1 METIIQ
7 ERAQISSDSTERKIS
22 GYGIVF
28 DSDSAPMIVSDGK
41 GKSVRV
47 VERVTRQSVEGADMS
62 DIICS
67 FNHNLEKILGRTAAK
82 TAKVTIDDTGGMYL
96 IKAGNQSYATDL
108 MESIERGDV
117 IGSSFMFTYDNK
129 LGYEFEERQD
139 GTIVATFKKITKIIE
154 MGPVV
159 MPAYPETTA
168 QNRAGELADAVK
180 RYLGEKESELRVVV
194 PEKNEAQK
202 RALDIEEFYSIV
214 CAAFYSQFD
223 GKNGTYYY
231 VKSIMVDNTLVA
243 KEYPSNKMYK
253 LSFLIDDA
261 QDVVF
266 DDKEQWI
273 QVQKEYV
280 PINRHLEGLEA
291 EKRAID
297 NTQEQ
302 EKTIEYPFPA
312 GYYRLKALSKRRV

>member
-7 ERAQISSDSTERKIS
+7 QRAQISTDPQSRKIS

-47 VERVTRQSVEGADMS
+47 VERVTMQSIENADMS

-67 FNHNLEKILGRTAAK
+67 YNHNLEKIIGRTAAK
-82 TAKVTIDDTGGMYL
+82 TAKVTIDDTGAMYS
-96 IKAGNQSYATDL
+96 IKAGNQSYVNDL

-180 RYLGEKESELRVVV
+180 RYLGEKESEARTII
-194 PEKNEAQK
+194 PEKDKAQK

-253 LSFLIDDA
+253 LSFLIDEA

-280 PINRHLEGLEA
+280 PVNRYLDELEA
-291 EKRAID
+291 EKRATD

-302 EKTIEYPFPA
+302 ERTIEYPFPA
-312 GYYRLKALSKRRV
+312 GYYKLKALSKRRV